1 VRASGTVLTAFT
13 VIGCLSVSA
22 ADAAC
27 TGSNGRGWASGG
39 GAGQF
44 VMTAADTSCKISV
57 PGFIVGKKRTP
68 ASESKITRQPKSGK
82 VTIAQGRGFLYTPNA
97 GFKGKDRFCSSN
109 TSPKFK
115 GQRLA
120 GCVTVTVR

>member
-1 VRASGTVLTAFT
+1 MRTAVLTTLA
-13 VIGCLSVSA
+13 VIGCFSA
-22 ADAAC
+22 AEAYAAC
-27 TGSNGRGWASGG
+27 TGSNGRGWASGR
-39 GAGQF
+39 GAGKF
-44 VMTAADTSCKISV
+44 EMTAADKSCKISV
-57 PGFIVGKKRTP
+57 PGFVVGKNRTP
-68 ASESKITRQPKSGK
+68 AAESKITRQPKSGK

-97 GFKGKDRFCSSN
+97 GFKGKDRFCSSS

>member
-1 VRASGTVLTAFT
+1 MRNTATVLTT
-13 VIGCLSVSA
+13 LVVLGCFSA
-22 ADAAC
+22 STAYAAC
-27 TGSNGRGWASGG
+27 SGSNGRGWASGR
-39 GAGQF
+39 GAGKF
-44 VMTAADTSCKISV
+44 EMSAGAKSCQIGV
-57 PGFIVGKKRTP
+57 PGFTVGNSRTP
-68 ASESKITRQPKSGK
+68 AAESKITRQPKSGK